1 MINPISLADAMG
13 SADPQAAKAAKL
25 ALEKFVHAAGA
36 PRAGAAP
43 RRETLRALSTVAL
56 SKRPRLVRAHALRL
70 IGLLGGPG
78 EAKTLAP
85 LEKDPQLGDDA
96 RMARERIQRR

>member
-1 MINPISLADAMG
+1 MTSLISLADAMA
-13 SADPQAAKAAKL
+13 STDPQVAKAAKL
-25 ALEKFVHAAGA
+25 ALEKLAHAAGA
-36 PRAGAAP
+36 PRASAAQ

-56 SKRPRLVRAHALRL
+56 SQRPRLVRAHALRL
-70 IGLLGGPG
+70 LGLIGGPG
-78 EAKTLAP
+78 EVKALAP